1 MFSDSQI
8 PFFGTKPHVHGT
20 VQNREIMMIMTAID
34 DDDIQLFVLV
44 LEKIVFL
51 DSFPHKICF

>member
-1 MFSDSQI
+1 
-8 PFFGTKPHVHGT
+8 
-20 VQNREIMMIMTAID
+20 MMIMTAID

-51 DSFPHKICF
+51 DSFPHKICFWRPEVCAHWFHLADHMS